1 MYVVLWWVWG
11 THVCG
16 VVVGMGD
23 MCVVVGM
30 GEHVCG
36 VVVGMGDM
44 CVLWWW
50 IWGTHV
56 CVVVVDMGDVCVCL
70 HYTVSCVPG
79 YDDCSFTSNS
89 GFCFSAT
96 STRSEGPSWS

>member
-1 MYVVLWWVWG
+1 M
-11 THVCG
+11 C

-30 GEHVCG
+30 G
-36 VVVGMGDM
+36 D
-44 CVLWWW
+44 
-50 IWGTHV
+50 V